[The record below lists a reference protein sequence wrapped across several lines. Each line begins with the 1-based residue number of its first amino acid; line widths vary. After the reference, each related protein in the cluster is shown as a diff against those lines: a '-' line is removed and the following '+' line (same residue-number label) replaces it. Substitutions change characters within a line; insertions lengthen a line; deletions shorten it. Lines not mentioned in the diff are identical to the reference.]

1 MGKRSLGTLLE
12 LGSEGDMGIGDMAQ
26 LYAVYPYASAW
37 KRVAQDF
44 MPAAD
49 ILLRMSSDV
58 LVGSKP
64 SSCSPGQCTRL
75 QQITDYMLMKKTM
88 RLCVAV
94 LLVAAAA
101 LLVVYRAVNRVPSAD
116 LPQYEQV
123 YRIFE
128 DGGCLSCHS
137 ADPELPFYTKLPVA
151 GKIVMKDVDSGY
163 RAYDIRPFMD
173 ALKVNGEVSEVDLA
187 KIEKV
192 VLDDRMP
199 MPKYYLVHWGSS
211 LTAAKRDIVL
221 DWIRN
226 ERIAM
231 HSDALPE
238 NRAAEPVRPI
248 DQVVEVDAAKAE
260 LGFALFHDPRLSVD
274 NTVSCATCHALETA
288 GVDNHQ
294 YSHGVDDQLGGVNAP
309 TVYNAVYNFVQ
320 FWDGR
325 AKTLADQA
333 AGPPLNPVEMASPSF
348 DDIIAKLEADKSFAK
363 AFKAVYPEG
372 ITEATITDAIE
383 EFERT
388 LITPNSRFDKW
399 LRGDD
404 SAITADELEGYDL
417 FKKYDCATCHVGKN
431 LGGQSYELM
440 GLRRHYFADRGM
452 ELTIEDNGRYK
463 ETQLE
468 RDRHRFKVPG
478 LRNVEHTWP
487 YYHDGTRETLE
498 DAVRD
503 MGRYQSGVELADAE
517 VNKITAFLKTL
528 TGEYQGKLLTND
540 TSRDVIHDHDHEH

>member
-1 MGKRSLGTLLE
+1 
-12 LGSEGDMGIGDMAQ
+12 
-26 LYAVYPYASAW
+26 
-37 KRVAQDF
+37 
-44 MPAAD
+44 
-49 ILLRMSSDV
+49 
-58 LVGSKP
+58 
-64 SSCSPGQCTRL
+64 
-75 QQITDYMLMKKTM
+75 MKKFV
-88 RLCVAV
+88 RWCAV
-94 LLVAAAA
+94 LLLVAAAA
-101 LLVVYRAVNRVPSAD
+101 MVVVYRAVNRVPSAD

-128 DGGCLSCHS
+128 DGGCISCHS
-137 ADPELPFYTKLPVA
+137 ADPVLPFYAKMPVA
-151 GKIVMKDVDSGY
+151 GKIVMKDIDSGY

-173 ALKVNGEVSEVDLA
+173 ALKVNGEVSSVDLA

-192 VLDDRMP
+192 VIDDRMP

-211 LTAAKRDIVL
+211 LTAAKREIVL

-226 ERIAM
+226 ERMAM
-231 HSDALPE
+231 YADGLPE
-238 NRAAEPVRPI
+238 SRAAEPVRPVAVATDI
-248 DQVVEVDAAKAE
+248 DEAKAA
-260 LGFALFHDPRLSVD
+260 LGFALFHDTRLSVD
-274 NTVSCATCHALETA
+274 NTVSCATCHSLETA

-294 YSHGVDDQLGGVNAP
+294 YSHGVNDQIGGVNAP

-333 AGPPLNPVEMASPSF
+333 AGPPLNPIEMASDSF
-348 DDIIAKLEADKSFAK
+348 DQIIAKLAADKDFAK
-363 AFKAVYPEG
+363 AFKAVYPDG
-372 ITEATITDAIE
+372 LTEANITNAIE

-388 LITPNSRFDKW
+388 LITPDSRFDKW

-404 SAITADELEGYDL
+404 SALTADELTGYEL
-417 FKKYDCATCHVGKN
+417 FKKYDCATCHVGPN

-440 GLRRHYFADRGM
+440 GLRRHYFADRGL
-452 ELTIEDNGRYK
+452 ELTNEDNGRYK

-503 MGRYQSGVELADAE
+503 MGIYQSGVELTDAE
-517 VNKITAFLKTL
+517 VGQITAFLKTL
-528 TGEYQGKLLTND
+528 TGEYQGKPLTND
-540 TSRDVIHDHDHEH
+540 TPRDVIHDHDHDH

>member
-1 MGKRSLGTLLE
+1 
-12 LGSEGDMGIGDMAQ
+12 
-26 LYAVYPYASAW
+26 
-37 KRVAQDF
+37 
-44 MPAAD
+44 
-49 ILLRMSSDV
+49 
-58 LVGSKP
+58 
-64 SSCSPGQCTRL
+64 
-75 QQITDYMLMKKTM
+75 MKKLV
-88 RLCVAV
+88 RWCAVV

-101 LLVVYRAVNRVPSAD
+101 AVVAYRAVNRVPSAD
-116 LPQYEQV
+116 LPQNEQV
-123 YRIFE
+123 LQIFD

-137 ADPELPFYTKLPVA
+137 ADPKLPFYSKMPIA
-151 GKIVMKDVDSGY
+151 GRIVMKDIDSGY
-163 RAYDIRPFMD
+163 RAYDIEPVMK
-173 ALKVNGEVSEVDLA
+173 ALKVDEQVGAVDLA

-192 VLDDRMP
+192 ILDDRMP

-211 LTAAKRDIVL
+211 ITPAKRDIVL
-221 DWIRN
+221 DWVKD

-231 HSDALPE
+231 YDDGLPE
-238 NRAAEPVRPI
+238 ARAAEPVRPI
-248 DQVVEVDAAKAE
+248 DHSLDVDQEKVA
-260 LGFALFHDPRLSVD
+260 LGFALFHDTRLSVD

-294 YSHGVDDQLGGVNAP
+294 YSHGVDDQIGGVNAP

-333 AGPPLNPVEMASPSF
+333 AGPPLNPIEMASTSF
-348 DDIIAKLEADKSFAK
+348 DEIIAKLQADKPFAK
-363 AFKAVYPEG
+363 AFKAVYPDG
-372 ITEATITDAIE
+372 LTEANITDAIE

-388 LITPNSRFDKW
+388 LITPDSRFDKW
-399 LRGDD
+399 LRGDSD
-404 SAITADELEGYDL
+404 AITAEELAGYEL
-417 FKKYDCATCHVGKN
+417 FKKYDCATCHVGPN

-440 GLRRHYFADRGM
+440 GLRRHYFTERGLD
-452 ELTIEDNGRYK
+452 LTVEDNGRFK

-503 MGRYQSGVELADAE
+503 MGLYQSGVELTSAE
-517 VNKITAFLKTL
+517 VDQITSFLKTL
-528 TGEYQGKLLTND
+528 TGEYKGQLLTND
-540 TSRDVIHDHDHEH
+540 TSRDVIHDHDHDH

>member
-1 MGKRSLGTLLE
+1 
-12 LGSEGDMGIGDMAQ
+12 
-26 LYAVYPYASAW
+26 
-37 KRVAQDF
+37 
-44 MPAAD
+44 
-49 ILLRMSSDV
+49 
-58 LVGSKP
+58 
-64 SSCSPGQCTRL
+64 
-75 QQITDYMLMKKTM
+75 MKKLV
-88 RLCVAV
+88 RWCAV
-94 LLVAAAA
+94 LLLVAAAA
-101 LLVVYRAVNRVPSAD
+101 MVVTYRAVNRVPSAD

-123 YRIFE
+123 YKIFE

-137 ADPELPFYTKLPVA
+137 ADPKLPFYAKMPVA
-151 GKIVMKDVDSGY
+151 GKIVMADIDSGY
-163 RAYDIRPFMD
+163 RAYDMKPFMD
-173 ALKVNGEVSEVDLA
+173 ALKVDAEVSSVDLA

-211 LTAAKRDIVL
+211 LTSQKREIVL

-226 ERIAM
+226 ERISMYA
-231 HSDALPE
+231 DGLPE
-238 NRAAEPVRPI
+238 NRAAEPVRP
-248 DQVVEVDAAKAE
+248 VELATDIDAAKAA

-294 YSHGVDDQLGGVNAP
+294 YSHGVNDQLGGVNAP

-333 AGPPLNPVEMASPSF
+333 AGPPLNPVEMASESF
-348 DDIIAKLEADKSFAK
+348 DQIIAKLAADKDFAK
-363 AFKAVYPEG
+363 AFKSVYTDG
-372 ITEATITDAIE
+372 LTEANITDAIE

-388 LITPNSRFDKW
+388 LITPNARFDKW

-404 SAITADELEGYDL
+404 AALTADELTGYEL
-417 FKKYDCATCHVGKN
+417 FKKYDCATCHVGPN

-440 GLRRHYFADRGM
+440 GLRRHYFADRGL
-452 ELTIEDNGRYK
+452 ELTNEDNGRYK
-463 ETQLE
+463 ETQIE

-503 MGRYQSGVELADAE
+503 MGIYQSGVELTSAE
-517 VNKITAFLKTL
+517 VDQITAFLKTL
-528 TGEYQGKLLTND
+528 TGEYQGKPLTND
-540 TSRDVIHDHDHEH
+540 NPREAIHDHTLDH

>member
-1 MGKRSLGTLLE
+1 
-12 LGSEGDMGIGDMAQ
+12 
-26 LYAVYPYASAW
+26 
-37 KRVAQDF
+37 
-44 MPAAD
+44 
-49 ILLRMSSDV
+49 
-58 LVGSKP
+58 
-64 SSCSPGQCTRL
+64 
-75 QQITDYMLMKKTM
+75 MKKLV
-88 RLCVAV
+88 RWCAV
-94 LLVAAAA
+94 LLLVAAAA
-101 LLVVYRAVNRVPSAD
+101 MVVVYRAVNRVPSAD

-123 YRIFE
+123 YKIFE

-137 ADPELPFYTKLPVA
+137 ADPKLPFYAKMPVA
-151 GKIVMKDVDSGY
+151 GKIVMADIDSGY
-163 RAYDIRPFMD
+163 RAYDMKPFMD
-173 ALKVNGEVSEVDLA
+173 ALKVDAEVSSVDLA

-211 LTAAKRDIVL
+211 LTSQKREIVL

-231 HSDALPE
+231 YADGLPE
-238 NRAAEPVRPI
+238 NRAAEPVRP
-248 DQVVEVDAAKAE
+248 VELATDIDAAKAA

-294 YSHGVDDQLGGVNAP
+294 YSHGVNDQLGGVNAP

-333 AGPPLNPVEMASPSF
+333 AGPPLNPVEMASESF
-348 DDIIAKLEADKSFAK
+348 DQIIAKLAADKDFAK
-363 AFKAVYPEG
+363 AFKAVYTDG
-372 ITEATITDAIE
+372 LTEANITDAIE

-388 LITPNSRFDKW
+388 LITPNARFDKW

-404 SAITADELEGYDL
+404 AALTADELTGYEL
-417 FKKYDCATCHVGKN
+417 FKKYDCATCHVGPN

-440 GLRRHYFADRGM
+440 GLRRHYFADRGL
-452 ELTIEDNGRYK
+452 ELTNEDNGRYK
-463 ETQLE
+463 ETQIE

-503 MGRYQSGVELADAE
+503 MGIYQSGVELTSAE
-517 VNKITAFLKTL
+517 VDQITAFLKTL
-528 TGEYQGKLLTND
+528 TGEYQGKPLTND
-540 TSRDVIHDHDHEH
+540 NPREAIHDHTLDH

>member
-1 MGKRSLGTLLE
+1 
-12 LGSEGDMGIGDMAQ
+12 
-26 LYAVYPYASAW
+26 
-37 KRVAQDF
+37 
-44 MPAAD
+44 
-49 ILLRMSSDV
+49 
-58 LVGSKP
+58 
-64 SSCSPGQCTRL
+64 
-75 QQITDYMLMKKTM
+75 MLMKKTL
-88 RLCVAV
+88 RWCAV
-94 LLVAAAA
+94 LLLVAAAA
-101 LLVVYRAVNRVPSAD
+101 MVVVYRTVNRVPSAD
-116 LPQYEQV
+116 LPQAEQV
-123 YRIFE
+123 YKIFE

-137 ADPELPFYTKLPVA
+137 ADPEVPFYAKMPVA
-151 GKIVMKDVDSGY
+151 GKIVMKDIDSGY
-163 RAYDIRPFMD
+163 RAYDIKPVME
-173 ALKVNGEVSEVDLA
+173 ALKTGAQVGAVDLA

-211 LTAAKRDIVL
+211 LTSAKRNIVL
-221 DWIRN
+221 DWVRK

-231 HSDALPE
+231 YDDALPE

-248 DQVVEVDAAKAE
+248 ARSVEVDEAKAA
-260 LGFALFHDPRLSVD
+260 LGFTLFHDPRLSVD

-294 YSHGVDDQLGGVNAP
+294 YSHGVNDQLGGVNAP

-325 AKTLADQA
+325 AATLAAQA

-348 DDIIAKLEADKSFAK
+348 DDIIAKLEADKPFAK
-363 AFKAVYPEG
+363 AFTAVYPDG
-372 ITEATITDAIE
+372 ITEANITNAIE

-388 LITPNSRFDKW
+388 LITPDSRFDKW

-404 SAITADELEGYDL
+404 SAITADELAGYEL
-417 FKKYDCATCHVGKN
+417 FKKYDCATCHVGHN

-440 GLRRHYFADRGM
+440 GLRRHYFADRGL
-452 ELTIEDNGRYK
+452 ELTVEDNGRYK
-463 ETQLE
+463 ETKIE

-498 DAVRD
+498 EAVMD
-503 MGRYQSGVELADAE
+503 MGRYQSGVELTSAE
-517 VNKITAFLKTL
+517 VDQITAFLKTL

>member
-1 MGKRSLGTLLE
+1 
-12 LGSEGDMGIGDMAQ
+12 
-26 LYAVYPYASAW
+26 
-37 KRVAQDF
+37 
-44 MPAAD
+44 
-49 ILLRMSSDV
+49 
-58 LVGSKP
+58 
-64 SSCSPGQCTRL
+64 
-75 QQITDYMLMKKTM
+75 MKKLV
-88 RLCVAV
+88 RWCAVV

-101 LLVVYRAVNRVPSAD
+101 MVVVYRALNRVPSAD
-116 LPQYEQV
+116 LPLNEQV
-123 YRIFE
+123 LQIFD

-137 ADPELPFYTKLPVA
+137 ADPKVPFYAKMPVA
-151 GKIVMKDVDSGY
+151 GKIVMKDIDSGY
-163 RAYDIRPFMD
+163 RAYDIEPVME
-173 ALKVNGEVSEVDLA
+173 ALKIDADVSAVDLA

-211 LTAAKRDIVL
+211 LTEAKKEIVL
-221 DWIRN
+221 DWVKG
-226 ERIAM
+226 ERVAM
-231 HSDALPE
+231 YNDGLPE
-238 NRAAEPVRPI
+238 DKAAEPVRPI
-248 DQVVEVDAAKAE
+248 DLTAEVDQEKVA
-260 LGFALFHDPRLSVD
+260 LGFALFYDTRLSVD
-274 NTVSCATCHALETA
+274 NTVSCASCHDLSTA

-294 YSHGVDDQLGGVNAP
+294 YSHGVDDQVGGVNAP

-333 AGPPLNPVEMASPSF
+333 AGPPLNPIEMASTSF
-348 DDIIAKLEADKSFAK
+348 DEIIAKLQADKPFAK
-363 AFKAVYPEG
+363 AFTAVYPDG
-372 ITEATITDAIE
+372 LTEANITDAIE

-399 LRGDD
+399 LRGDNE
-404 SAITADELEGYDL
+404 AITADELAGYEL
-417 FKKYDCATCHVGKN
+417 FKKYDCATCHVGPN

-440 GLRRHYFADRGM
+440 GLRRHYFADRGL
-452 ELTIEDNGRYK
+452 ELTVEDNGRFK

-503 MGRYQSGVELADAE
+503 MGIYQSGVELTSLE
-517 VNKITAFLKTL
+517 VDQITSFLKTL

-540 TSRDVIHDHDHEH
+540 TPRDVIHDHDHDH